1 MASTVDWGKVVLAIL
16 DRLLLTQAELA
27 ARCKVA
33 QQTVSGWK
41 TGARM
46 PGRYAQRQLVQLAR
60 EVELPEPNIPC
71 PGTAAPVLGIAEQSP
86 AKPTTGKSADTAQK
100 AEWLRLLETLP
111 EAERQEL
118 LDYARFKANR
128 KRGTAARSQ

>member
-1 MASTVDWGKVVLAIL
+1 MASTVDWAGVVLAVL
-16 DRLLLTQAELA
+16 DRLLLTQTELA

-41 TGARM
+41 TGTRT

-60 EVELPEPNIPC
+60 EAGVSEPNIPY
-71 PGTAAPVLGIAEQSP
+71 PGTMAPILGIAEQSP
-86 AKPTTGKSADTAQK
+86 AKPAANKSADAALK

-111 EAERQEL
+111 EPERQEL
-118 LDYARFKANR
+118 LDYARFKVNR
-128 KRGTAARSQ
+128 KRGTAERSP

>member
-1 MASTVDWGKVVLAIL
+1 MASTVDWANVVLAIL

-41 TGARM
+41 TGART

-60 EVELPEPNIPC
+60 EAGLPVPNIPY
-71 PGTAAPVLGIAEQSP
+71 PGTVAPILNVAEQLT
-86 AKPTTGKSADTAQK
+86 AKPATGKGADAALKT
-100 AEWLRLLETLP
+100 EWLRLLEALP
-111 EAERQEL
+111 EAERREWL
-118 LDYARFKANR
+118 EATRLKANQKPGADTPR
-128 KRGTAARSQ
+128 Q

>member
-41 TGARM
+41 TGART

-60 EVELPEPNIPC
+60 EAGLPEPNIPY
-71 PGTAAPVLGIAEQSP
+71 PGAAVPILNVAEQLP
-86 AKPTTGKSADTAQK
+86 AKPAASKGADAALKT
-100 AEWLRLLETLP
+100 EWLRLLEALP
-111 EAERQEL
+111 EPERQEL

-128 KRGTAARSQ
+128 KHATATRNP

>member
-1 MASTVDWGKVVLAIL
+1 MDWAGVVLAIL

-41 TGARM
+41 TGVRT

-60 EVELPEPNIPC
+60 EAGLPEPAGLYP
-71 PGTAAPVLGIAEQSP
+71 PVAPPLANIAEQSP
-86 AKPTTGKSADTAQK
+86 AKPATGKGTDAALK
-100 AEWLRLLETLP
+100 GEWLRLLEALP
-111 EAERQEL
+111 ATERQEL
-118 LDYARFKANR
+118 LDYARFKAGR
-128 KRGTAARSQ
+128 KRGATTRSQ

>member
-41 TGARM
+41 TGART

-60 EVELPEPNIPC
+60 EAGLSASNIPYSGAAA
-71 PGTAAPVLGIAEQSP
+71 PILNVAEQLPAKTAA
-86 AKPTTGKSADTAQK
+86 GKNADAALKT
-100 AEWLRLLETLP
+100 EWLRLLEALP

-128 KRGTAARSQ
+128 KRATATRSQ